1 MLQINEMKNF
11 YGIKEL
17 KLGNQ
22 NEFKK
27 INLIFAPNGTFKT
40 SFYKGFENIQENRE
54 QEIKDRIT
62 NIPASYDIKFN
73 NNSISNNDVITFNTA
88 IINDIENFDSFNILI
103 NKEIQNDMKRI
114 QQFLKEMDKL
124 NIPTD
129 LLDENLNSFEQYI
142 SLTDVT
148 GEDEYKKFQSEYS
161 KIKEEKVMGKFDFY
175 KLDKSGILTSATQA
189 NIKNIMDLKKVEEDL
204 LRGELGI
211 NDVESGLELLGKIYS
226 VGHELKVKKKDSSYI
241 ELKSFNEFKEF
252 YESEKKAIEENIL
265 KTSTD
270 YTKLYKT
277 LDNNNDN
284 RELKKYI
291 EENISKIDKFT
302 YPKKYYFLYE
312 NYNVFNKY
320 DTEELNKSLDKIKEY
335 SQKYNVEYFKESVEK
350 FNERFFDYIKLDLEE
365 SRSELG
371 FLSPKIVVNFYEND
385 IDSSALLNIASRGE
399 KSAISLFLL
408 LHTVEK
414 ISSDDKL
421 IMIDDELEVFDYASK
436 HSFIEYLNEIA
447 KKDNIKMV
455 ILSHNFDF
463 LRTLSSR
470 LEIDRNEVQRMSAYK
485 NENQVVELNK
495 IKNLDEMKLENK
507 FKKITEKNLIT
518 FIATKRNIEGFE
530 QKKDNFNKLT
540 YYLHF
545 KEDTKN
551 KTLGDLQNFIV
562 DNSPKVEWGIPETKN
577 YLVYLEERSEKIIT
591 DRRGCSNLNLDD
603 KMTLA
608 VACRMKFEEKFIDV
622 EKEYLSNQT
631 RLIFNDLSKELKKQF
646 GEINIIIP
654 DFVHLNSF
662 AYEPLMDIKIDRLIN
677 LYNKLKEYKN

>member
-1 MLQINEMKNF
+1 MLEINEMKNF
-11 YGIKEL
+11 YGVKEL

-40 SFYKGFENIQENRE
+40 SFYQGFENIQENKE
-54 QEIKDRIT
+54 QEIRDRIT

-73 NNSISNNDVITFNTA
+73 NNFISNNDIITFNTS

-103 NKEIQNDMKRI
+103 NKEIQKDMKKI
-114 QQFLKEMDKL
+114 QQFLKEINKL
-124 NIPTD
+124 NIPKD
-129 LLDENLNSFEQYI
+129 LLDEDLNTFEQYI
-142 SLTDVT
+142 KFIEIIS
-148 GEDEYKKFQSEYS
+148 EDEYKKFQSGYS
-161 KIKEEKVMGKFDFY
+161 EIKLEKVMGKFDFA
-175 KLDKSGILTSATQA
+175 KLDKSGILKPETQE
-189 NIKNIMDLKKVEEDL
+189 NIKNIINLKKIEENL

-211 NDVESGLELLGKIYS
+211 NDVENGLELLEKIYS
-226 VGHELKVKKKDSSYI
+226 VGHILKIKKKDSTYTEI
-241 ELKSFNEFKEF
+241 KSFDEFKEF
-252 YESEKKAIEENIL
+252 YDSE
-265 KTSTD
+265 
-270 YTKLYKT
+270 
-277 LDNNNDN
+277 
-284 RELKKYI
+284 KKYI
-291 EENISKIDKFT
+291 EETILKTSIDYTNLYKTLNNNAENRNLKEYIEGNISKIDNFT
-302 YPKKYYFLYE
+302 YPKKYYFLYD

-320 DTEELNKSLDKIKEY
+320 NIEELNKSLDKIKEY
-335 SQKYNVEYFKESVEK
+335 SEKYNVEYFRESVEK
-350 FNERFFDYIKLDLEE
+350 FNERFFDYIKLNLEE
-365 SRSELG
+365 SPSELG

-414 ISSDDKL
+414 ISGDDKL
-421 IMIDDELEVFDYASK
+421 IIIDDELEVFDYAFK
-436 HSFIEYLNEIA
+436 HSFIEYLNEIT
-447 KKDNIKMV
+447 KKDNINMV

-470 LEIDRNEVQRMSAYK
+470 LEIDKNEVQRMSAYK
-485 NENQVVELNK
+485 NENQVIELNK
-495 IKNLDEMKLENK
+495 IKNLDEIKLENK

-540 YYLHF
+540 CYLHF
-545 KEDTKN
+545 KKDTKS
-551 KTLGDLQNFIV
+551 KTLEDLHSFIV
-562 DNSPKVEWGIPETKN
+562 DNSPNIEWGIQGTRN
-577 YLVYLEERSEKIIT
+577 YLVYLEEHSERIIT
-591 DRRGCSNLNLDD
+591 ERRGCSNLNLDD

-608 VACRMKFEEKFIDV
+608 VACRMKFEEKFID
-622 EKEYLSNQT
+622 EGKEYSSNQT
-631 RLIFNDLSKELKKQF
+631 RLIFNDLSNELKKQF

-677 LYNKLKEYKN
+677 LYNKLKLIQ